1 MPPTLSASKV
11 PSRQERQQMLK
22 QQLIENK
29 SIISAIQKTAAQ
41 NPEVQSLDLQ
51 FRTCSPDQPY
61 PTEYY
66 VSPNYEEPEARMT
79 VKEAKCASDSDSD

>member
-11 PSRQERQQMLK
+11 PSRQERRQMLK

-41 NPEVQSLDLQ
+41 NPEVQSSDLQ
-51 FRTCSPDQPY
+51 VRTCSPDQPY
-61 PTEYY
+61 PTQYN
-66 VSPNYEEPEARMT
+66 VSPNYEEPETRMT
-79 VKEAKCASDSDSD
+79 VKEANCASDSDSD